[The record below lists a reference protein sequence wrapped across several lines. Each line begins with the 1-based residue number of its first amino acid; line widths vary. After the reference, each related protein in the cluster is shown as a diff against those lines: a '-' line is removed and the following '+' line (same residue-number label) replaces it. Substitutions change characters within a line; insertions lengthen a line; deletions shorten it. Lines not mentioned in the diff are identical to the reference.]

1 MKKFDYSFLKNELIP
16 SETVSFLTQIV
27 KRNLI
32 NRDII
37 DKYPKIFNE
46 LKLIAIAQSTIA
58 SNAIEGIITSDKRVK
73 DLLAGNVS
81 PINHDE
87 REILGYKDVL
97 ENIHTNYQHF
107 DISENLILEF
117 HNQLLSYDNS
127 LHRGKY
133 KTSDNVIREISK
145 DDRRSIRFRPTP
157 ANETSDT
164 MEQLILAF
172 IEARDDTRINQLLLI
187 PCFILDFLCIHPF
200 ADGNGRLSRLLTSL
214 LLYKNNYDIVKFVSF
229 ENQINL
235 YKNEYYE
242 ALRNSSIKWHEGYNN
257 YYYFINN
264 FLITLIR
271 SYNELDKRFDILSEK
286 KLTKKDRIK
295 NTILKSL
302 VPISRK
308 EIEELWPDIAVD
320 TIKRELIN
328 LQNDKVIRKIGSF
341 KNAKYI
347 KL

>member
-1 MKKFDYSFLKNELIP
+1 MKTFDYSFLKNESIP
-16 SETVSFLTQIV
+16 SDTVSFLMHV
-27 KRNLI
+27 EKHNLS
-32 NRDII
+32 NLDII
-37 DKYPKIFNE
+37 DDYPKIFDE
-46 LKLIAIAQSTIA
+46 LKLIAIAQSIIA

-73 DLLAGNVS
+73 DLLAGDVS

-87 REILGYKDVL
+87 MEILGYKDVL
-97 ENIHTNYQHF
+97 ENIHINYKNF
-107 DISENLILEF
+107 DVSENLILEF
-117 HNQLLSYDNS
+117 HKQLLSYDNS
-127 LHRGKY
+127 SHRGKY
-133 KTSDNVIREISK
+133 KTSDNVIMEISK
-145 DDRRSIRFRPTP
+145 DGKRSVRFKPTP
-157 ANETSDT
+157 ASETSDA

-172 IEARDDTRINQLLLI
+172 MEARDDARINQLLLI

-200 ADGNGRLSRLLTSL
+200 ADGNGRMSRLLTSL
-214 LLYKNNYDIVKFVSF
+214 LLYKNNYDIVKYVSF

-242 ALRNSSIKWHEGYNN
+242 ALRNSSIQWHEGYNN

-271 SYNELDKRFDILSEK
+271 SYNELDKRFNILSEN

-295 NTILKSL
+295 NTILKSI

-328 LQNDKVIRKIGSF
+328 LQNEKVIRKIGNF

-347 KL
+347 KI